1 MGPNCPA
8 DGGSRGGAFLWQ
20 EIMTRGRA
28 RSPEEI
34 ERGLQALAEHG
45 GNAEAASRDTGI
57 PATTLRGWKTQFVD
71 EFVEVRRE
79 KRTDFI
85 DEVWET
91 AKEAV
96 KQVKAKI
103 KEASAKEAAIIAGIF
118 IDKALVMGG
127 EPDTI
132 GEMRVSEHRSDVE
145 RKLREAV
152 EASPEGDVPQEPDG

>member
-1 MGPNCPA
+1 MA
-8 DGGSRGGAFLWQ
+8 RGQ
-20 EIMTRGRA
+20 PY
-28 RSPEEI
+28 SPEDV
-34 ERGLQALAEHG
+34 ERGIQALAEHG
-45 GNAEAASRDTGI
+45 GNAAAASRQTGI

-85 DEVWET
+85 DEVWAA

-96 KQVKAKI
+96 KQAKDKL
-103 KEASAKEAAIIAGIF
+103 KEATAKEAAIIAGIF

-132 GEMRVSEHRSDVE
+132 SETRVRDVRSEIE
-145 RKLREAV
+145 RKLCEAV
-152 EASPEGDVPQEPDG
+152 DDSPEEGVSEEPHG